1 MKDRDNKI
9 PRDTI
14 AVNIKNYIDFSVNA
28 LRDILESRVSEIN
41 HKLEYKAEVS
51 QIAIK
56 EAKSDLNI
64 RLEAMNKFREAM
76 GDLTANFVTRN
87 ELEIIKDQ
95 IKNHISRGE
104 HDVLCSRVDSLS
116 FKVSECATKNELNS
130 LKNQQIGFFIAIIIL
145 LLTTVFALLKGY

>member
-1 MKDRDNKI
+1 MKDHDNKI

-14 AVNIKNYIDFSVNA
+14 AVDIKNYIDFSVNA

-76 GDLTANFVTRN
+76 GGF
-87 ELEIIKDQ
+87 
-95 IKNHISRGE
+95 
-104 HDVLCSRVDSLS
+104 
-116 FKVSECATKNELNS
+116 NS
-130 LKNQQIGFFIAIIIL
+130 KLRDPK
-145 LLTTVFALLKGY
+145 

>member
-1 MKDRDNKI
+1 M
-9 PRDTI
+9 
-14 AVNIKNYIDFSVNA
+14 
-28 LRDILESRVSEIN
+28 
-41 HKLEYKAEVS
+41 
-51 QIAIK
+51 
-56 EAKSDLNI
+56 
-64 RLEAMNKFREAM
+64 
-76 GDLTANFVTRN
+76 TRN

-116 FKVSECATKNELNS
+116 FKVSECATKNELNT